1 MTLGSVFAN
10 NVMTVLSVAKDA
22 VNAIPVGALCVR
34 DTAITPQGYK
44 VAPAAAGGTG
54 PFVVCVNRAATAADT
69 AFAAAFPG
77 TLVTVKGQGAI
88 QVGGPVYASATVAG
102 AVAGAG
108 TGDIAGRYLG
118 HENELTGKAPG
129 TPAVDGETNL
139 VIRLGGAS

>member
-10 NVMTVLSVAKDA
+10 NVMTVLTVAKDG
-22 VNAIPVGALCVR
+22 VNPIPVGALCVR

-54 PFVVCVNRAATAADT
+54 PFVVCVNKAATAADT

-77 TLVTVKGQGAI
+77 SLVTVKGQGAI
-88 QVGGPVYASATVAG
+88 QVGSPVYASATVAG

-108 TGDIAGRYLG
+108 TGDIAGRYIG
-118 HENELTGKAPG
+118 HESEINGKQPG

-139 VIRLGGAS
+139 VIRLGAG